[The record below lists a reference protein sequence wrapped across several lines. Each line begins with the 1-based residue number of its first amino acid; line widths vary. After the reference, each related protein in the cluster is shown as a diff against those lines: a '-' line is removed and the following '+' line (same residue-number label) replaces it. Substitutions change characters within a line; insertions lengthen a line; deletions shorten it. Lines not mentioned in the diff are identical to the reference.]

1 MSISLPSL
9 EINLK
14 SLSKAQLLEQIVKWG
29 EPKYRAAQI
38 WSWLYQK
45 GIIEIDQMTN
55 LSQSFRQTLKTQ
67 TWISKAELRD
77 QIQSEVDRSTKFLF
91 RVAGGEDVETV
102 LMPDGDRLT
111 VCLSSQVGCA
121 MDCAFC
127 ATGQMG
133 FFRNL
138 PVDGVMDQFLAIQT
152 KLQENTDEY
161 IRQTKFNNKR
171 KITNVVFMGMGEPL
185 ANYQQVVSAIR
196 ILTDPDGINL
206 AGRRI
211 TVSTVGLAPRIEQ
224 LAKEGLGCKLALS
237 LNATTDEIRTRLM
250 PINHRYPIREIMSA
264 VRFWIETTGMSVTF
278 EYVMIRGLNDSL
290 VDAERLCRL
299 VQNIPCKIN
308 LIPFNEIEGSDLRRP
323 EERRIERF
331 HRILTQH
338 HRVAP
343 VRYSKGRDIA
353 AACGQLRT
361 IYDQTGTRLS
371 INPATS

>member
-1 MSISLPSL
+1 MSLPPL

-45 GIIEIDQMTN
+45 GITEIDQMTN
-55 LSQSFRQTLKTQ
+55 LSQSFRQMLKTQ
-67 TWISKAELRD
+67 TWISKAELKD

-102 LMPDGDRLT
+102 LMPDGNRLT
-111 VCLSSQVGCA
+111 VCLSSQIGCA

-133 FFRNL
+133 FFHNL
-138 PVDGVMDQFLAIQT
+138 PVDGVVDQFLAIQT

-206 AGRRI
+206 SGRRI
-211 TVSTVGLAPRIEQ
+211 TVSTVGLAPRIQQ
-224 LAKEGLGCKLALS
+224 LAEEGLGCKLALS

-250 PINHRYPIREIMSA
+250 
-264 VRFWIETTGMSVTF
+264 
-278 EYVMIRGLNDSL
+278 
-290 VDAERLCRL
+290 
-299 VQNIPCKIN
+299 
-308 LIPFNEIEGSDLRRP
+308 
-323 EERRIERF
+323 
-331 HRILTQH
+331 
-338 HRVAP
+338 
-343 VRYSKGRDIA
+343 
-353 AACGQLRT
+353 
-361 IYDQTGTRLS
+361 
-371 INPATS
+371 

>member
-152 KLQENTDEY
+152 KLQENTDE
-161 IRQTKFNNKR
+161 
-171 KITNVVFMGMGEPL
+171 
-185 ANYQQVVSAIR
+185 
-196 ILTDPDGINL
+196 
-206 AGRRI
+206 
-211 TVSTVGLAPRIEQ
+211 
-224 LAKEGLGCKLALS
+224 
-237 LNATTDEIRTRLM
+237 
-250 PINHRYPIREIMSA
+250 
-264 VRFWIETTGMSVTF
+264 
-278 EYVMIRGLNDSL
+278 
-290 VDAERLCRL
+290 
-299 VQNIPCKIN
+299 
-308 LIPFNEIEGSDLRRP
+308 
-323 EERRIERF
+323 
-331 HRILTQH
+331 
-338 HRVAP
+338 
-343 VRYSKGRDIA
+343 
-353 AACGQLRT
+353 
-361 IYDQTGTRLS
+361 
-371 INPATS
+371 

>member
-45 GIIEIDQMTN
+45 GITEIDQMTN

-91 RVAGGEDVETV
+91 RVTGGEDVETV
-102 LMPDGDRLT
+102 LMPDGNRLT

-224 LAKEGLGCKLALS
+224 LAEEGLGCKLALS

-371 INPATS
+371 INPGSS